1 MDRRN
6 TFPAPASNGNAGVA
20 PSSFVRGF
28 RRPKRESQSP
38 VPSITYGEKS
48 GSARPA
54 AWIAVFTALARGF
67 VEEVVYLSRGLC
79 TDARHFGEI
88 GWRRALDGLEG
99 SEMVKQRTLA
109 GRADP
114 RDLL

>member
-1 MDRRN
+1 M
-6 TFPAPASNGNAGVA
+6 PVSPHHLSSELSAP
-20 PSSFVRGF
+20 
-28 RRPKRESQSP
+28 PKRESQSP
-38 VPSITYGEKS
+38 VPSITYPVPSIAYGEKS